1 MNLKLLMYICLL
13 TPAELVD
20 DKDWRWGVPYLLM
33 GAPATAKT
41 SSIIQVCRKMQVANE
56 TLYLSTHMPED
67 LSGIPVVENGKGR
80 RENFMTEVDALAA
93 QPAGVLILDE
103 LTTTRETTQNA
114 AMGLV
119 LERKLAGKQLPNSLR
134 IAAAANPPEQAAA
147 ARDLS
152 LPAAN
157 RFMHFDVIEE
167 NIQGYNENMERTCAA
182 ARSEVLPPYTE
193 EADLG
198 TLQDGEKQVMSRWG
212 VALPRT
218 WRLVKRFQAS
228 APDRVTVIPPVG
240 HPSRGRAWPSKRS
253 WKMGTMAMAAAE
265 ALAHPE
271 CNADLLTAAVGE
283 DVAGE
288 YIEFVT
294 KLNLPHPTDV
304 ISGKWSPDKTRL
316 DTAATAFESA
326 TLFILGTTD
335 KTMQAQ
341 YITHY
346 WGVLH
351 KAVVKH
357 NFLDVVRGSIESM
370 VQRGFASQSINPDF
384 HKAANPLLTALGE
397 KFHEHLNFPT
407 AAP

>member
-13 TPAELVD
+13 TPAKPVD
-20 DKDWRWGVPYLLM
+20 KEWRWGVPYLLM
-33 GAPATAKT
+33 GAPSTAKT
-41 SSIIQVCRKMQVANE
+41 SSIIQVCERMQAPSE

-67 LSGIPVVENGKGR
+67 LSGIPVVLNGKGQR
-80 RENFMTEVDALAA
+80 VNFMSEVEALAA
-93 QPAGVLILDE
+93 KGCGVLVLDE
-103 LTTTRETTQNA
+103 LTTARETTQNA

-119 LERKLAGKQLPNSLR
+119 LERVLAGTKLPNGLR

-157 RFMHFDVIEE
+157 RFLHFDVTEE
-167 NIQGYNENMERTCAA
+167 NRLGFDETLERSCALARGEAPA
-182 ARSEVLPPYTE
+182 AYTE
-193 EADLG
+193 ENELG
-198 TLQDGEKQVMSRWG
+198 TLKDGEKMVLSRWG

-218 WRLVKRFQAS
+218 WRLVKRFLDS
-228 APDRVTVIPPVG
+228 APDRLTVIPPVG
-240 HPSRGRAWPSKRS
+240 NPSRGRAWASKRS
-253 WKMGTMAMAAAE
+253 WEMGTMAMAAAE

-271 CNADLLTAAVGE
+271 CNADLLTAAIGE
-283 DVAGE
+283 DIAGE

-335 KTMQAQ
+335 KAVQAQ
-341 YITHY
+341 YVSQY

-351 KAVVKH
+351 KAAVKH